1 MSNNSR
7 LVPQSLTSSKQ
18 AKIDQTLTNKALQ
31 KGEHYLRISKIKLLI
46 IENFGKKDC
55 KKNFFLI
62 LSHYLRSM
70 NNTTLNPHAQE
81 MLVQYHQ
88 LLPIYEQ
95 MAEMIPEKLEDF
107 FTEAGIVVATVEHRV
122 KSEDSLAGKLQL
134 KGNKYQS
141 IHDITD
147 VVGIRVI
154 TFYNDDVDK
163 VASVLERLFEID
175 WENSID
181 KRKAHEIDS
190 FGYLSLH
197 YICRI
202 PESAYTNPEHPELNQ
217 IRFEVQMR
225 TVLQHAWANMNHD
238 TGYKSGVEIP
248 KVYKRNLSR
257 LAGMLELVDD
267 EFSRIRRELADYRRQ
282 VQKLVTS
289 GNLNEVQLD
298 GDAFKSY
305 LQIGPFDALM
315 RRIAS
320 INQAEIQPM
329 DLSVFLPLF
338 QAMRFK
344 TLGDIDALVKNYSDA
359 AYQIACFQIGLT
371 DIDILSSS
379 VAPQNLC
386 TAYILKNG
394 GGRIGLKLMLEVLN
408 GPSEGN
414 EAMASLLL
422 EQTKDLPFMNQ

>member
-1 MSNNSR
+1 
-7 LVPQSLTSSKQ
+7 
-18 AKIDQTLTNKALQ
+18 
-31 KGEHYLRISKIKLLI
+31 
-46 IENFGKKDC
+46 
-55 KKNFFLI
+55 
-62 LSHYLRSM
+62 M
-70 NNTTLNPHAQE
+70 NNIITDPHTQE
-81 MLVQYHQ
+81 LLTQYRQ

-95 MAEMIPEKLEDF
+95 MAEVIPEKLKEF
-107 FTEAGIVVATVEHRV
+107 FAEAGIIVAAVEHRV
-122 KSEDSLAGKLQL
+122 KKEDSLAGKLQL

-141 IHDITD
+141 IYDVTD

-154 TFYNDDVDK
+154 TFYNDDVNK

-181 KRKAHEIDS
+181 KRKVHEIDS

-202 PESAYTNPEHPELNQ
+202 PETAYTNSEHPELNW

-267 EFSRIRRELADYRRQ
+267 EFSRIRHELADYRRQ
-282 VQKLVTS
+282 VQNLVAS
-289 GNLNEVQLD
+289 GNLSEVPLD

-305 LQIGPFDALM
+305 LQIGPFDALT

-320 INQAEIQPM
+320 INQAEIQPV
-329 DLSVFLPLF
+329 DLSPFLALF
-338 QAMRFK
+338 EAMGFK
-344 TLGDIDALVKNYSDA
+344 NLGDIDALIKNYFEA

-379 VAPQNLC
+379 VALQNLC
-386 TAYILKNG
+386 IAYILKNN
-394 GGRIGLKLMLEVLN
+394 GGRIGLKWMLDTLN
-408 GPSEGN
+408 GPSGGN
-414 EAMASLLL
+414 EAMADLLV